1 MDKFM
6 ENKWVM
12 RIIALLLA
20 ILLYTSVSVEKG
32 DFKKEKNPSP
42 KANSEVI
49 TDVPLDLYYDSDN
62 LVVSGAPEKVN
73 VMVEGPTSIV
83 QPTKTMRDFQLYVDL
98 RDLGI
103 GRHQVKIKSK
113 GLSDKLQAK
122 IEPAFI
128 SVDIQEKVTKEFK
141 VEAEFNS
148 AILAEGFEAES
159 PTVQPK
165 TVKITGAKNIIDQI
179 TYVKATIDVRGEVD
193 KTVTREAQV
202 RVLDRELNKLN
213 VTVNPS
219 TVDVTLPV
227 KNPSKTV
234 PISINKTGTP
244 PEGVKILDVSAD
256 PKQITIYGKQDVLDS
271 INELDLPLDVSKI
284 EKDSTIEVPVKL
296 QDGLNKASVDKVK
309 VKVDVEKTETKTFS
323 NLQVA
328 ERGVGDQYNMTIL
341 SPEKGQVDLTV
352 TGPSE
357 IVDQLSADDFKL
369 YVDASDLEAG
379 DHSLKIQIDSPGD
392 NFSTQLSDDTM
403 KIRLE
408 EKQ

>member
-20 ILLYTSVSVEKG
+20 ILLYTSVSVEQG
-32 DFKKEKNPSP
+32 SFKQQKNTPSQP
-42 KANSEVI
+42 NSEAI
-49 TDVPLDLYYDSDN
+49 SDVPLELYYDSNN
-62 LVVSGAPEKVN
+62 LVVSGAPDTVN
-73 VMVEGPTSIV
+73 VMVEGPKAIV
-83 QPTKTMRDFQLYVDL
+83 QPTKAMRDFQLYVDL

-103 GRHQVKIKSK
+103 GRHQVRIKAK
-113 GLSDKLQAK
+113 GLSDKLKAQ
-122 IEPAFI
+122 IEPQFI

-148 AILAEGFEAES
+148 AILADGFEAEN

-179 TYVKATIDVRGEVD
+179 AYVKATVDVRGEVD

-213 VTVNPS
+213 VTVDPT

-234 PISINKTGTP
+234 PVSIKETGTP
-244 PEGVKILDVSAD
+244 QEGVKILDASPE
-256 PKQITIYGKQDVLDS
+256 PKQITIYGKQDVLDTIS
-271 INELDLPLDVSKI
+271 QIEVPLDVSKI
-284 EKDSTIEVPVKL
+284 DKDSTIEVPVKL
-296 QDGLNKASVDKVK
+296 EEGLNKASVDKIK
-309 VKVDVEKTETKTFS
+309 VKVDVEKTEEKTFS

-328 ERGVGDQYNMTIL
+328 ERGLDDQYDMSIL
-341 SPEKGQVDLTV
+341 SPVKGQVDLTV

-357 IVDQLSADDFKL
+357 IIDQLSADDFKL
-369 YVDASDLEAG
+369 FVDASDLKPG
-379 DHSLKIQIDSPGD
+379 THDLNIQIDSPGN
-392 NFSTQLSDDTM
+392 NFTSDLSEDTM
-403 KIRLE
+403 KIRVE
-408 EKQ
+408 EKS